1 MDQTQRQNSTNRREI
16 LPDAHEQIVP
26 YSCKE
31 FISPA
36 DKQVVPDAG
45 KQIVISRDGLEA
57 TPYSDTLL
65 PPIGGRSILP
75 NNSSKSSK
83 RRWIALGGTLGL
95 LMVLAA
101 VLGGVLG
108 SRHKSSTPPPL
119 QLNTNLFASIVLA
132 RSSQRN
138 IVAFI
143 YALNS
148 INNIYVYFQDNAGQ
162 IMEASI
168 SANNTAWG
176 INGTNVIAK
185 NGSAI
190 AATVSRPGAPLG
202 EPSHSMST
210 DFC

>member
-1 MDQTQRQNSTNRREI
+1 MDQTQRQNSTNMREV

-36 DKQVVPDAG
+36 DKQVVPDAS
-45 KQIVISRDGLEA
+45 KQMVISRDGLEA
-57 TPYSDTLL
+57 TPYSDTLS

-75 NNSSKSSK
+75 NNSPKSSK

-95 LMVLAA
+95 LMVLATM
-101 VLGGVLG
+101 LGGVLG
-108 SRHKSSTPPPL
+108 SRHKSSIPPSL

-148 INNIYVYFQDNAGQ
+148 INNIYVYFQDNA
-162 IMEASI
+162 
-168 SANNTAWG
+168 
-176 INGTNVIAK
+176 
-185 NGSAI
+185 
-190 AATVSRPGAPLG
+190 R
-202 EPSHSMST
+202 
-210 DFC
+210 